1 MGICAIGN
9 YSYHRSISRLACVM
23 AMLWFASSATA
34 QNTQPA
40 TQPSAANAA
49 QTTNGEPLP
58 GGKKPDYSYRHPG
71 IAGRCVMY
79 VAKDTNTL
87 YFSPAKGKVL
97 ALGKPKG
104 SGTNQLLQ
112 FMAANPK
119 VKFKPD
125 DILLIQSS
133 LPLWDSV
140 MVNLGFTDLP
150 TGLAYKVEKEGTGK
164 LPEKGKRVQVHYR
177 GYFMDGKE
185 FDNSF
190 KRGQPIDIVL
200 GAGQVIKG
208 WDEGIGLFKVGS
220 KGTLRIPYGMAYGD
234 RGIPGVIPP
243 KSTLF
248 FDIEVVSAD

>member
-1 MGICAIGN
+1 MGICVASTARF
-9 YSYHRSISRLACVM
+9 YRHFYVLV
-23 AMLWFASSATA
+23 LFAAA
-34 QNTQPA
+34 VVLPA
-40 TQPSAANAA
+40 TGLMGQTPANTPAAC
-49 QTTNGEPLP
+49 EPLP
-58 GGKKPDYSYRHPG
+58 AGKKADFCYSHPA
-71 IAGRCVMY
+71 IAGKCVMF
-79 VAKDTNTL
+79 VAKDTGAL

-97 ALGKPKG
+97 TLSKPK
-104 SGTNQLLQ
+104 SAALADMLK
-112 FMAANPK
+112 FLSANPK
-119 VKFKPD
+119 VKFKPE

-140 MVNLGFTDLP
+140 MVNLGFTELP
-150 TGLAYKVEKEGTGK
+150 SGLAYKVIQEGSGK
-164 LPEKGKRVQVHYR
+164 LPEKNKRVQVHYR

-220 KGTLRIPYGMAYGD
+220 KGTLRIPYGMAYGE
-234 RGIPGVIPP
+234 RGIPGVIPA
-243 KSTLF
+243 KATLF